1 MKKIFIILFNA
12 LLAVSLYSNAIAEKH
27 YSTAEI
33 EVVLNGIT
41 TGTTVGSIDITI
53 DYDQSKV
60 NFVKV
65 TPGTLSAKATVIANN
80 SKDMVRIGLIH
91 PKGFDGGAKGSVMI
105 LTFKAIKGNTPLISN
120 FHIKKIFA
128 TDLSGKALSL
138 DISKAAIGLC
148 K

>member
-1 MKKIFIILFNA
+1 MKKIFFIFFNT
-12 LLAVSLYSNAIAEKH
+12 LLAVSLCSNAIAEKH
-27 YSTAEI
+27 YSTTKIA
-33 EVVLNGIT
+33 VTLNGLSA
-41 TGTTVGSIDITI
+41 GTTIGSIDITI

-65 TPGTLSAKATVIANN
+65 LPGTLSVKATVIAND

-91 PKGFDGGAKGSVMI
+91 PEGFDGGAKGSVMI
-105 LTFKAIKGNTPLISN
+105 LIFKIIKGNNSSINN
-120 FHIKKIFA
+120 FHIKKFFA

-138 DISKAAIGLC
+138 DIGKATISLC